1 MTRSLQVT
9 PPSRYT
15 VGFLYVLTILFSG
28 FFVYLHLSSSAGLD
42 PEKARTQLMGLLTM
56 LGMLMLAFVGI
67 LFALNRRALLLTDKE
82 LIVRAG
88 FYGRTL
94 PRSSL
99 RPEAALEV
107 SLLEYRELG
116 PLWRTNGIGLP
127 GFKAGWFRLRNRE
140 KALVLL
146 TDPFRVTYLPT
157 SEGYALLVSTSELL
171 PALRQPAPAGGD
183 QASPTSPTSS
193 ESP

>member
-1 MTRSLQVT
+1 MTRSLPVT

-146 TDPFRVTYLPT
+146 TDPFKVTYLPT
-157 SEGYALLVSTSELL
+157 SEGYALLISTNALL
-171 PALRQPAPAGGD
+171 AALREPAPAAADGR
-183 QASPTSPTSS
+183 SR
-193 ESP
+193 